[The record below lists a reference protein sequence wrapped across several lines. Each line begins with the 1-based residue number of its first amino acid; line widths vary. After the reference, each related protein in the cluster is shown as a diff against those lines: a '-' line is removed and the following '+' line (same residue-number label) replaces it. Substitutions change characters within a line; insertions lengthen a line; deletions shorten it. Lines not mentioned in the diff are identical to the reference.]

1 MKRAWCAILLALLL
15 ASAAAATGYPQ
26 SLAEVARKEAE
37 RRQKLDQQG
46 VQVKRIE
53 SAEPSQL
60 APGGAISVSSPRSG
74 LGPAAAPAPKAE
86 PKESL
91 RSFQTRLQKLDRD
104 ILQAEE
110 RLKLLR
116 ARADAERWAP
126 VKAAKGSRGSGS
138 SSSQEQLRWEIL
150 ELEGKL
156 SRFRQERSDTFQAGR
171 KAGYL
176 PGELEGR
183 GIMR

>member
-1 MKRAWCAILLALLL
+1 MGVILLALVQPLGGA
-15 ASAAAATGYPQ
+15 ASGPQ

-37 RRQKLDQQG
+37 RRQKLAQQG
-46 VQVKRIE
+46 VQEKRIE
-53 SAEPSQL
+53 ASDPAQL
-60 APGGAISVSSPRSG
+60 APGGTISLSSPDPR
-74 LGPAAAPAPKAE
+74 PAPARAPATKAE
-86 PKESL
+86 PRASL

-104 ILQAEE
+104 IVQAED

-116 ARADAERWAP
+116 ARLEAERWAP
-126 VKAAKGSRGSGS
+126 IKTAKGSKGSAS
-138 SSSQEQLRWEIL
+138 SAGLEQLRWQIVEQ
-150 ELEGKL
+150 EGKL
-156 SRFRQERSDTFQAGR
+156 ARLRQDRSDTFQAGR